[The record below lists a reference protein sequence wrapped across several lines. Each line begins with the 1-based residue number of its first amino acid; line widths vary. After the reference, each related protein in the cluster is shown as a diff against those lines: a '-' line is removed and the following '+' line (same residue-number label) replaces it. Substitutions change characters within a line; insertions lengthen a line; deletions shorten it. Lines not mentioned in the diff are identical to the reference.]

1 MSVVEARLAKD
12 IEQLAFV
19 LHRRPYRETSLMVTF
34 FTPDYGKQNAV
45 IKGVR
50 SGSKTAQAKQA
61 WLQPFQGVT
70 IGWRE
75 RAHRTS
81 DLISLRQ
88 LEASSVRFPLVGE
101 SNLCGLYVNEL
112 LYRLLYPGLESEQ
125 LFQAYQQTLYDLA
138 RAHERFRQA
147 WVLRQFEFELLSELG
162 VAFQTETDRFHR
174 PILAG
179 ETYLFHLE
187 QGLFPRSDLNEQEP
201 LQGVW
206 VSGECLLKFAERT
219 YCESCL
225 KDWKRLFRYVLS
237 AHLGEKPIQTRA
249 LFQD

>member
-1 MSVVEARLAKD
+1 LEACLAKD

-19 LHRRPYRETSLMVTF
+19 LHRRPYRETSLLVTF
-34 FTPDYGKQNAV
+34 FTPDYGKQNAI

-50 SGSKTAQAKQA
+50 SGSKSAQAKQA

-81 DLISLRQ
+81 DLVSLRQ
-88 LEASSVRFPLVGE
+88 LEASRVRFPLMGE

-112 LYRLLYPGLESEQ
+112 LYRLLYPGLESET

-138 RAHERFRQA
+138 RAEERFHQA

-162 VAFQTETDRFHR
+162 VAFQAETDHFHR
-174 PILAG
+174 PVRAG
-179 ETYLFHLE
+179 EPYLFHLE
-187 QGLFPRSDLNEQEP
+187 QGLFPRSELADPEGA
-201 LQGVW
+201 QGVW
-206 VSGECLLKFAERT
+206 VSGDCLLKFAQRS
-219 YCESCL
+219 YCETCL

-237 AHLGEKPIQTRA
+237 AHLGDKPIQTRA
-249 LFQD
+249 LFKD